1 MIHHSCFKCGRRM
14 ELDPVIVG
22 LELKKLKIKNPKYYQ
37 AHCPACQSV
46 TKVSVVQ
53 MKDELDAVADEVET
67 RWAEI
72 EKAKAEA
79 KAAKKAARKAK
90 T

>member
-22 LELKKLKIKNPKYYQ
+22 LELKKLKTKKPKFYQ
-37 AHCPACQSV
+37 ARCPACRSV
-46 TKVSVVQ
+46 TKVPVSQ
-53 MKDELDAVADEVET
+53 MQTDLNAVANEVEV

-79 KAAKKAARKAK
+79 KAAKKAARQKQN
-90 T
+90 